1 MVKAP
6 LVTPDE
12 AFGEKIIS
20 TLDAADFRLTVALWL
35 KEEDQWTL
43 VLGTP
48 DYEKLGP
55 QKAYVKLIEALS
67 REGRVAL
74 NSLPVRLEGHKNPFI
89 KDLRKIFGKTASV
102 EGMRLGGHS
111 IGGTWVEDAYVYRI
125 R

>member
-1 MVKAP
+1 M
-6 LVTPDE
+6 
-12 AFGEKIIS
+12 
-20 TLDAADFRLTVALWL
+20 TVALWL

-74 NSLPVRLEGHKNPFI
+74 NSLPIRLEGHKNSFI